1 MEERLDRVFTLRHDL
16 KIIIILSSV
25 VFLIS
30 AALNFQNRIDGGFL
44 IQYGQWGISEALVFI
59 SFLGVA
65 LSVYYYMGLRETKD
79 QLEMRRQAEMIT
91 RDRLLR
97 TKAFHV
103 IDREILSNLP
113 IIEIIKSVIKNVPKE
128 LGGDVVAI
136 SMDGMHFAK
145 LPAGDIVEEDVISVS
160 DDIMKCF
167 DENKTAIGINNL
179 DIEPRV
185 AILSERIKHLRS
197 PSYLCVP
204 MVAKDRTIGVMH
216 LLSQTSKVFVEED
229 IEFFTALASKAAI
242 AVERAKMT
250 AALRQSEAELKRA
263 QIVSRTGNWSMD
275 VKANEL
281 MWSDETYRIF
291 GVPIGS
297 SMTFEKFLERVHLDD
312 RELVHAKWTGALRGE
327 PYNIEHRII
336 VNGELKWVNEL
347 ADFEFDK
354 DGKALKGFGTVQ
366 DVTERKAAQEMRI
379 EKERLEFASR
389 AKSEFIVSMSHELRA
404 PLNSI
409 MGFSDLLKM
418 KLAGDLNEKQVQYI
432 DSIYSEGSFLLILIN
447 DILDLSKVEAGKII
461 LVIEKVNLHATI
473 EEALLLIR
481 EKALKQKIDFKLDF
495 DPHIEIIGADRQ
507 RVKQILYNLLSNAVK
522 FSKEEGGTVTITT
535 KKEGDMAQISV
546 SDTGIGMK
554 PENMGRLFQRFE
566 QLEPGISMKYG
577 GTGLGLSICKQLV
590 ELHGGKIWA
599 KSEPGEGSTFTFTL
613 PIEIKKSAPDKNV
626 IIEKTI

>member
-16 KIIIILSSV
+16 KIIIILSTV

-30 AALNFQNRIDGGFL
+30 AALTFQNRIGGGFL
-44 IQYGQWGISEALVFI
+44 LQYAQWGISEALVFI
-59 SFLGVA
+59 SFLGIA

-79 QLEMRRQAEMIT
+79 QLEMRRQAELIT

-113 IIEIIKSVIKNVPKE
+113 IIEIIKTVIKNVPKE

-136 SMDGMHFAK
+136 SMEGMHFAK
-145 LPAGDIVEEDVISVS
+145 LPTGDIVEEDVISVS
-160 DDIMKCF
+160 EDIMKCF

-185 AILSERIKHLRS
+185 AILSEKIKYLRS

-216 LLSQTSKVFVEED
+216 LLSQTSKVFMEED
-229 IEFFTALASKAAI
+229 IEFFMALASKAAI
-242 AVERAKMT
+242 AAERAKMT

-263 QIVSRTGNWSMD
+263 QMVSRTGNWSM
-275 VKANEL
+275 KANEL

-291 GVPIGS
+291 GLPIGS
-297 SMTFEKFLERVHLDD
+297 SMTFEKFMERVHPDD
-312 RELVHAKWTGALRGE
+312 REIVNTKWNAALRGE
-327 PYNIEHRII
+327 PYNIEHRIM
-336 VNGELKWVNEL
+336 VNDEVRWVNEL
-347 ADFEFDK
+347 ADFEFDE
-354 DGKALKGFGTVQ
+354 DGKALKVFGTVQ
-366 DVTERKAAQEMRI
+366 DITERKTAQEMRI

-409 MGFSDLLKM
+409 MGFSELLKM
-418 KLAGDLNEKQVQYI
+418 KVAGDLNEKQVQYI
-432 DSIYSEGSFLLILIN
+432 DSIYSEGSFLLTLIN

-461 LVIEKVNLHATI
+461 LVIEKLNLHTAI
-473 EEALLLIR
+473 EEVLLLIR
-481 EKALKQKIDFKLDF
+481 EKSLKQKIDFKLEF
-495 DPHIEIIGADRQ
+495 DPSTEIIEADRQ

-522 FSKEEGGTVTITT
+522 FSKEDGGTVTITT
-535 KKEGDMAQISV
+535 RREDGMALISV

-554 PENMGRLFQRFE
+554 PESMGKLFQRFE
-566 QLEPGISMKYG
+566 QLEPGISRKYG
-577 GTGLGLSICKQLV
+577 GTGLGLSICKQMV
-590 ELHGGKIWA
+590 DLHGGNIRATSKF
-599 KSEPGEGSTFTFTL
+599 GEGSTFTFTL
-613 PIEIKKSAPDKNV
+613 PVEAKKSDKKDL
-626 IIEKTI
+626 IEKTI